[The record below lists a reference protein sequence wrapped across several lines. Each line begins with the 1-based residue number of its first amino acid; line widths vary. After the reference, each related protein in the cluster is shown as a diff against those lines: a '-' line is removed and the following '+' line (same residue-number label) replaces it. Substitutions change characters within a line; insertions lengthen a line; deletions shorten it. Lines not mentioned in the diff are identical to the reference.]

1 MTTATLGQLIDRHGV
16 DVLDHLD
23 RDAGVPVLDG
33 LQFQGDLAVIP
44 AASHGRHAADN
55 AAKVPAAGIAVI
67 EAVGSGH
74 EHRLLAGTP
83 GTAAFTPARNGSQ
96 DIGYLEVT
104 EPAFLAHPEHGYL
117 GIAPGAYLLRRQR
130 EQADEER
137 LVAD

>member
-23 RDAGVPVLDG
+23 RQLEVPVNDG

-44 AASHGRHAADN
+44 LERKMTGAWRP
-55 AAKVPAAGIAVI
+55 VPPEGVPVI

-74 EHRLLAGTP
+74 EHRLLASEA
-83 GTAAFTPARNGSQ
+83 GTASLLAGAGGQ
-96 DIGYLEVT
+96 DIGYLEVA
-104 EPAFLAHPEHGYL
+104 EPAYLAHPEHGYL
-117 GIAPGAYLLRRQR
+117 GIAPGSYTLRRQR

>member
-23 RDAGVPVLDG
+23 RQVEVPVLDS

-44 AASHGRHAADN
+44 RNGAVIGIT
-55 AAKVPAAGIAVI
+55 VPAAGIPVI

-74 EHRLLAGTP
+74 EHRLLPGAE
-83 GTAAFTPARNGSQ
+83 GTAQFQPAAFAGQ

-104 EPAFLAHPEHGYL
+104 EPAYLAHPEHGYL
-117 GIAPGAYLLRRQR
+117 GIAAGSYVLRRQR